1 MCHIGIVLLLL
12 LLLLLLFLFIFFFN
26 DTATTEIYTLSL
38 HDALPI
44 CMRVGQRVQRHQ
56 ADGVTPRERY
66 HGLVCVMADFHCQM
80 EVLAMTWKVLLSMES
95 GCDHG
100 TLYCCRN
107 ILNATLTSEPRK
119 EYFKNGSLMDKTTK
133 AYAVLGKCTLYT
145 DLP

>member
-1 MCHIGIVLLLL
+1 
-12 LLLLLLFLFIFFFN
+12 
-26 DTATTEIYTLSL
+26 
-38 HDALPI
+38 
-44 CMRVGQRVQRHQ
+44 MRVGQRVQRHQ
-56 ADGVTPRERY
+56 ADGVTPSERY
-66 HGLVCVMADFHCQM
+66 DGLVCVMADFHCQM

>member
-1 MCHIGIVLLLL
+1 
-12 LLLLLLFLFIFFFN
+12 
-26 DTATTEIYTLSL
+26 
-38 HDALPI
+38 
-44 CMRVGQRVQRHQ
+44 MRVGQRVQRHQ

-66 HGLVCVMADFHCQM
+66 DGLVCVMADFHCQM

-145 DLP
+145 DLPKTGFHCQNNKLSHIQTHHLIT